1 MAEFGHDMDVDP
13 RPAVPPRE
21 SQRPQ
26 LWDISKVGETITAS
40 LSQLLDPIRRVV
52 REEVEV
58 ALNRE
63 QRPVSS
69 IVPSRG
75 PMTRSLSTTS
85 R

>member
-1 MAEFGHDMDVDP
+1 MAELGHDMDVDP
-13 RPAVPPRE
+13 RPVLPPRE
-21 SQRPQ
+21 SEPSQ
-26 LWDISKVGETITAS
+26 LWDMSKLGETISVS

-63 QRPVSS
+63 QRPVS
-69 IVPSRG
+69 INVLGRG
-75 PMTRSLSTTS
+75 PMIRSLSTTT

>member
-1 MAEFGHDMDVDP
+1 MAELGHDMDVDP
-13 RPAVPPRE
+13 RPVVPPRE
-21 SQRPQ
+21 SELPQ
-26 LWDISKVGETITAS
+26 LWDISKPGETIAAS

-63 QRPVSS
+63 QRPVSK
-69 IVPSRG
+69 IVLGRG
-75 PMTRSLSTTS
+75 PMTRSSSTTS